1 MSGDECE
8 CEPSTSVAT
17 IRGLNPLNISLP
29 IADSPSSPHSVLPSP
44 SSPSGDSISS
54 FPSVSSSFMFSSGPA
69 SPPRAP
75 ADSDPEDSQGL
86 IIPSLT
92 LPSAGRH
99 PTPYGQTLGDL
110 RLLFLA
116 PRFAGITARALTSAL
131 LDDNDDVVEIDGWE
145 QGVDAAADGVLR
157 ASTHWLEQHDAH
169 GLEHFEPARNVELVE
184 LTPYDLGDD
193 AETIVARV
201 LAKVHAPFQQ
211 VHGALNPDSAPSAV
225 LAGLLASPCTPLYT
239 ALVLLLTTTPST
251 TEKALLVALS
261 PHIPLIVFPPLIS
274 QPSRPSYPSS
284 AYPYFQAYLDPPPAT
299 LPGTVTLSA
308 FRPSST
314 SALRAGLFRTPE
326 TLSVVRAEAAARFLR
341 WREVERAVDAVP
353 PSPSVREPPSHG
365 SLRWDKAEWEAQ
377 WEHTLS
383 QDVAVRRRSRAGT
396 ARNHDHASVQGAHAP
411 ARPGPQSADDRCM
424 NALDPLHIPSLVVF
438 SLSLLS
444 PLRTRVVGAV
454 KSGLGWR
461 SAPTEEAS
469 VSNGTERM
477 SFGFGSGLGLALVGA
492 FCAGIGIGLL
502 VARG

>member
-1 MSGDECE
+1 E

-54 FPSVSSSFMFSSGPA
+54 FPSVSSSFLFSSGPA

-239 ALVLLLTTTPST
+239 ALVLLLTTTDSAPVAPST

-383 QDVAVRRRSRAGT
+383 QDVAVRRRSP
-396 ARNHDHASVQGAHAP
+396 HAP

-444 PLRTRVVGAV
+444 PLRTRV
-454 KSGLGWR
+454 
-461 SAPTEEAS
+461 EAS

-502 VARG
+502 V